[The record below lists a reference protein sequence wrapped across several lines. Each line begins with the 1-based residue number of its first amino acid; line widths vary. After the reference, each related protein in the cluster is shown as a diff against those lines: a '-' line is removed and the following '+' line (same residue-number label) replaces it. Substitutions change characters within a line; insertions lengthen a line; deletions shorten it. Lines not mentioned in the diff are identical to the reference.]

1 MRLIKE
7 SANNAFTPEN
17 LARLFKDDL
26 AKYVAIKKDASY
38 QYRDYKL
45 NVAGMT
51 DSATDRAY
59 RQEYSNLITK
69 ADKILAKIQAQLP
82 PKENVDMA
90 AVVNAYRKLTK
101 KGGIDDKTIPLPKK
115 QVINTQTRSQ
125 ALDDMDWNK
134 KVGENFI
141 LYPSRERYE
150 VTHSVEG
157 DPYVVCTNLD
167 TEDTETF
174 EKGELTY
181 LFHQNKIKFI

>member
-1 MRLIKE
+1 MKLEKQ
-7 SANNAFTPEN
+7 NPYTVEN

-26 AKYVAIKKDASY
+26 ERYVAIKRSASD
-38 QYRDYKL
+38 QYRYYKMK
-45 NVAGMT
+45 VAGVA
-51 DSATDRAY
+51 DSASDRAY
-59 RQEYSNLITK
+59 RQEYANMQEK
-69 ADKILAKIQAQLP
+69 AEKILSGIRAQLP

-101 KGGIDDKTIPLPKK
+101 KGGIDDKPIPLPKK